1 MAGLAV
7 PVAGARLSAVTFSQI
22 ALRCSS
28 LSAGPSAMIGVLSKR
43 SFSSENLAG
52 VVSVLAGAPGAVRFA
67 VPHILGG
74 GGGGFFRRAGGVCGV
89 ALGARAPLSLF
100 LGHWEA

>member
-52 VVSVLAGAPGAVRFA
+52 VVSVLAGAPGTVRLPFTN
-67 VPHILGG
+67 ILGG
-74 GGGGFFRRAGGVCGV
+74 GEGGIFRGARAVWRA
-89 ALGARAPLSLF
+89 ALGAPPPLAF
-100 LGHWEA
+100 FFGIPD